1 MSTLGSKAFIIAR
14 GYYVLLLPDN
24 KHLITLVIISAQ
36 NALEMQTE
44 WIIINSGCKITSLKI
59 VLP

>member
-44 WIIINSGCKITSLKI
+44 
-59 VLP
+59 